1 MNRARSLTSNIR
13 ISIAL
18 MLLWF
23 VHLPAAASDLTI
35 RLVND
40 PAAGNSR
47 PDDLYT
53 SDLQIEFAEGRR
65 RIVFGERMFTDRQ
78 RRLRFDETH
87 LSVAT
92 PFETI
97 AGWST
102 EASLGLL
109 HVGKGL
115 LGEGA
120 QNTVHKAIGSDLV
133 ELPYAA
139 DSRVFPTA
147 GVSLSRP
154 LSTRGL
160 GLESRVEAYSAPG
173 FRSWIRAGFLAER
186 TLGRSF
192 TVGAAAGVRA
202 DWVETTWIGD
212 EIHGA
217 SPTGHVSIAWRS
229 VELRASWNDYGTRS
243 PHVSLGFK
251 LDTP

>member
-1 MNRARSLTSNIR
+1 MNPARNSTRSFVFV
-13 ISIAL
+13 AL
-18 MLLWF
+18 LALIQ
-23 VHLPAAASDLTI
+23 LPAAASDLTI

-53 SDLQIEFAEGRR
+53 SDLQIELQSDRR

-92 PFETI
+92 PFRSI
-97 AGWST
+97 AGWNT

-109 HVGKGL
+109 HVGQGV

-120 QNTVHKAIGSDLV
+120 QNIVHKAIGSALV
-133 ELPYAA
+133 ELPYVA
-139 DSRVFPTA
+139 DSRVYPTA
-147 GVSLSRP
+147 AISLSRP
-154 LSTRGL
+154 LPRGAL
-160 GLESRVEAYSAPG
+160 DLESRLDAYSAPG
-173 FRSWIRAGFLAER
+173 FRSWLRATLLAER
-186 TLGRSF
+186 PVGRSF
-192 TVGAAAGVRA
+192 TVGGAVGLRA
-202 DWVETTWIGD
+202 DWVETPWIGD
-212 EIHGA
+212 EIRGA

-229 VELRASWNDYGTRS
+229 VELRAAWNDYGTRS